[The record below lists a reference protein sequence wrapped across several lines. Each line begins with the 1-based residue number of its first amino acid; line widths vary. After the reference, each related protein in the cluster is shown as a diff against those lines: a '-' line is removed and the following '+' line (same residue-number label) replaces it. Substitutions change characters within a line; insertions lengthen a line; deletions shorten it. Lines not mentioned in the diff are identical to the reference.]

1 MNLSRTK
8 RTELEIPR
16 LPLVALIDVV
26 FFLLLY
32 FIMAGNLAPIE
43 PNLETAL
50 RTDKRSGEASSNLI
64 PQIVSVDATSEGRW
78 VYRLGERTLT
88 DKESLAT
95 VLKSLSKQGGV
106 VVRVSG
112 SVPVHAVAGAIQAC
126 KDAGFTKISYVPR
139 STGSESGVGGS
150 GGGGGGTP

>member
-1 MNLSRTK
+1 MNLARSK
-8 RTELEIPR
+8 RTDLEIPR

-50 RTDKRSGEASSNLI
+50 RTDKRSGSSSNNLI
-64 PQIVSVDATSEGRW
+64 PQIVNVDADQAGRW

-88 DKESLAT
+88 DKDSLAE

-112 SVPVHAVAGAIQAC
+112 DAPVHAAAGAIQAC
-126 KDAGFTKISYVPR
+126 KDAGFMKISYVPR
-139 STGSESGVGGS
+139 GVSAGES
-150 GGGGGGTP
+150 GGGERP

>member
-43 PNLETAL
+43 PNLETSL
-50 RTDKRSGEASSNLI
+50 RTDKRSGNSSNNLI
-64 PQIVSVDATSEGRW
+64 PQIVNVDAGSDGRW

-88 DKESLAT
+88 DKDALT
-95 VLKSLSKQGGV
+95 GVLKALSKQGGV

-112 SVPVHAVAGAIQAC
+112 NAPVHAAAGAIQAC

-139 STGSESGVGGS
+139 GAGSENASGGS
-150 GGGGGGTP
+150 TP